1 MKDKKWCMDFSN
13 SEIQKFTID
22 KLDYNVDCKYI
33 VDDTFDGEKQEFYIS
48 FLKCQTSIFFRNSEI
63 MFIDDNEK
71 NNYTISDVYGN
82 IVYEG
87 KLNNLSHEQLLTMFC
102 KFIDLLYR
110 AENIEVIQ
118 ELLPKQDGSYPKY
131 NYWLRVYKQFCEN
144 SVYCFDNIKVEVIQ
158 KFTN

>member
-1 MKDKKWCMDFSN
+1 MN
-13 SEIQKFTID
+13 
-22 KLDYNVDCKYI
+22 YNVDCKYI
-33 VDDTFDGEKQEFYIS
+33 VDDNYVTENCKKDFEYITFDGEKQEFYIS

-102 KFIDLLYR
+102 NL
-110 AENIEVIQ
+110 
-118 ELLPKQDGSYPKY
+118 
-131 NYWLRVYKQFCEN
+131 
-144 SVYCFDNIKVEVIQ
+144 
-158 KFTN
+158 

>member
-1 MKDKKWCMDFSN
+1 MKNLKWLLLALFSISTCTTSLLAQRISIRGHGSLHKKQRSINLDVP
-13 SEIQKFTID
+13 IIADID
-22 KLDYNVDCKYI
+22 ETSKVLSLEFLEYI
-33 VDDTFDGEKQEFYIS
+33 GEVRVSVTDT
-48 FLKCQTSIFFRNSEI
+48 N
-63 MFIDDNEK
+63 
-71 NNYTISDVYGN
+71 GN

-87 KLNNLSHEQLLTMFC
+87 KLNNLSHEQLLTMFF